1 MGLFSMSGR
10 KKHRTNQGSGYYQPQ
25 GFMGKLGGFVGSFS
39 SSDRKRYGHGYPQ
52 QNAHPRPGAGRTP
65 SAGAGSA
72 CRLGRRRPFLPEVQ
86 RAGAGGLQ
94 VLPRMRREA
103 GRRVLRAMRRDAASQ
118 REVLP
123 RMRHAAR
130 LARFATAAGDRRLVG
145 RTFGAWR
152 LDAVL
157 GQGRFGTCFRASRAS
172 GEPRSAALKLIKP
185 EQGSLDRDALWREA
199 KALSLC
205 AHPAVPRWLGI
216 VRERD
221 DARDRGRCFMA
232 QSLMPGTSLD
242 RLLFRQR
249 RSFDQAAIAS
259 IGRQV
264 IDALAHLEGRG
275 VAHGDVRPA
284 NLLIDAEGTVSLV
297 REQVEQQGA
306 LGGREVEVVEPGELR
321 VPPAAH
327 CGGARVQQEQQ
338 HVGGPRPRGGGRA
351 PGPPRTREETPPPP
365 QEQNPT
371 LH

>member
-1 MGLFSMSGR
+1 
-10 KKHRTNQGSGYYQPQ
+10 
-25 GFMGKLGGFVGSFS
+25 
-39 SSDRKRYGHGYPQ
+39 
-52 QNAHPRPGAGRTP
+52 
-65 SAGAGSA
+65 
-72 CRLGRRRPFLPEVQ
+72 
-86 RAGAGGLQ
+86 
-94 VLPRMRREA
+94 
-103 GRRVLRAMRRDAASQ
+103 
-118 REVLP
+118 
-123 RMRHAAR
+123 MRHAAR
-130 LARFATAAGDRRLVG
+130 LARFATAAGDRRRVG

-284 NLLIDAEGTVSLV
+284 NLLIDDEGRRRSSTSDWPASTE
-297 REQVEQQGA
+297 RG
-306 LGGREVEVVEPGELR
+306 EPGATATDRAGL
-321 VPPAAH
+321 ADA
-327 CGGARVQQEQQ
+327 CCSCCT
-338 HVGGPRPRGGGRA
+338 RPRRSRRGGSAQLPWFDDLTSGRPALPLLDLFSDDPRCSFASIGNAFEEAFAA
-351 PGPPRTREETPPPP
+351 P
-365 QEQNPT
+365 PT
-371 LH
+371 AWR

>member
-1 MGLFSMSGR
+1 
-10 KKHRTNQGSGYYQPQ
+10 
-25 GFMGKLGGFVGSFS
+25 
-39 SSDRKRYGHGYPQ
+39 
-52 QNAHPRPGAGRTP
+52 
-65 SAGAGSA
+65 
-72 CRLGRRRPFLPEVQ
+72 
-86 RAGAGGLQ
+86 
-94 VLPRMRREA
+94 
-103 GRRVLRAMRRDAASQ
+103 
-118 REVLP
+118 
-123 RMRHAAR
+123 MRHAAR

-185 EQGSLDRDALWREA
+185 EQGSLDRDALWNEA

-284 NLLIDAEGTVSLV
+284 NLLIDALLFLLYAS
-297 REQVEQQGA
+297 
-306 LGGREVEVVEPGELR
+306 
-321 VPPAAH
+321 PAAVRSRRH
-327 CGGARVQQEQQ
+327 AKLPWFDDLDLPAAQRSLLLDLFSDEPALHGFASIGDAFEEAFA
-338 HVGGPRPRGGGRA
+338 A
-351 PGPPRTREETPPPP
+351 P
-365 QEQNPT
+365 PT
-371 LH
+371 A

>member
-1 MGLFSMSGR
+1 
-10 KKHRTNQGSGYYQPQ
+10 
-25 GFMGKLGGFVGSFS
+25 
-39 SSDRKRYGHGYPQ
+39 
-52 QNAHPRPGAGRTP
+52 
-65 SAGAGSA
+65 
-72 CRLGRRRPFLPEVQ
+72 
-86 RAGAGGLQ
+86 
-94 VLPRMRREA
+94 
-103 GRRVLRAMRRDAASQ
+103 
-118 REVLP
+118 
-123 RMRHAAR
+123 MRHAAR

-297 REQVEQQGA
+297 DFGLAGFFDRNA
-306 LGGREVEVVEPGELR
+306 AS
-321 VPPAAH
+321 PAATASDRAGLADVLLRSSPGSTTSTSRPPSAP
-327 CGGARVQQEQQ
+327 CCSTCSRTSPYCTASRRSAMPSRRRSQRRRRPDAR
-338 HVGGPRPRGGGRA
+338 RGTSR
-351 PGPPRTREETPPPP
+351 RSSR
-365 QEQNPT
+365 
-371 LH
+371 

>member
-1 MGLFSMSGR
+1 
-10 KKHRTNQGSGYYQPQ
+10 
-25 GFMGKLGGFVGSFS
+25 
-39 SSDRKRYGHGYPQ
+39 
-52 QNAHPRPGAGRTP
+52 
-65 SAGAGSA
+65 
-72 CRLGRRRPFLPEVQ
+72 
-86 RAGAGGLQ
+86 
-94 VLPRMRREA
+94 
-103 GRRVLRAMRRDAASQ
+103 
-118 REVLP
+118 
-123 RMRHAAR
+123 MRHAAR

-172 GEPRSAALKLIKP
+172 GEPRIAALKLIRP
-185 EQGSLDRDALWREA
+185 EQGSRDCDALWNEA

-221 DARDRGRCFMA
+221 GAHDRGRCFMA

-284 NLLIDAEGTVSLV
+284 NLLIDDEGTASLV
-297 REQVEQQGA
+297 DFGLAGFFDRNA
-306 LGGREVEVVEPGELR
+306 AS
-321 VPPAAH
+321 PAAT
-327 CGGARVQQEQQ
+327 ASD
-338 HVGGPRPRGGGRA
+338 RA
-351 PGPPRTREETPPPP
+351 GLADVLLFLLYASPAAVRSRRHAKLPWFDDLDLPAAQRSLLLDLFSDEPVLHGFASIGDAFEEAFAAPPTA
-365 QEQNPT
+365 
-371 LH
+371 

>member
-1 MGLFSMSGR
+1 
-10 KKHRTNQGSGYYQPQ
+10 
-25 GFMGKLGGFVGSFS
+25 
-39 SSDRKRYGHGYPQ
+39 
-52 QNAHPRPGAGRTP
+52 
-65 SAGAGSA
+65 
-72 CRLGRRRPFLPEVQ
+72 
-86 RAGAGGLQ
+86 
-94 VLPRMRREA
+94 
-103 GRRVLRAMRRDAASQ
+103 
-118 REVLP
+118 
-123 RMRHAAR
+123 MRHAAR

-185 EQGSLDRDALWREA
+185 EQGSLDRDALWNEA

-297 REQVEQQGA
+297 DFGLAGFFDRNAG
-306 LGGREVEVVEPGELR
+306 
-321 VPPAAH
+321 PAAVRSRRH
-327 CGGARVQQEQQ
+327 AKLPWFDDLDLPAAQRSLLLDLFSDEPALHGFASIGDAFEEAFA
-338 HVGGPRPRGGGRA
+338 A
-351 PGPPRTREETPPPP
+351 P
-365 QEQNPT
+365 PT
-371 LH
+371 A

>member
-1 MGLFSMSGR
+1 
-10 KKHRTNQGSGYYQPQ
+10 
-25 GFMGKLGGFVGSFS
+25 
-39 SSDRKRYGHGYPQ
+39 
-52 QNAHPRPGAGRTP
+52 
-65 SAGAGSA
+65 
-72 CRLGRRRPFLPEVQ
+72 
-86 RAGAGGLQ
+86 
-94 VLPRMRREA
+94 
-103 GRRVLRAMRRDAASQ
+103 
-118 REVLP
+118 
-123 RMRHAAR
+123 MRHAAR

-297 REQVEQQGA
+297 DFGLAGFFDRNA
-306 LGGREVEVVEPGELR
+306 AS
-321 VPPAAH
+321 PAAVRSRRH
-327 CGGARVQQEQQ
+327 AKLPWFDDLDLPAAQRSLLLDLFSDEPVLHGFASIGDAFEEAFA
-338 HVGGPRPRGGGRA
+338 A
-351 PGPPRTREETPPPP
+351 P
-365 QEQNPT
+365 PT
-371 LH
+371 A

>member
-10 KKHRTNQGSGYYQPQ
+10 KKRRTNQGSGYYQQQ
-25 GFMGKLGGFVGSFS
+25 GFMGKLGGFMGSFS

-52 QNAHPRPGAGRTP
+52 QAAQPFPGQVQAAPQTQTPHPSSSAGSLSCPKCNAQVPAGSKFCLECGEKLGGGFCAQCGATLPP
-65 SAGAGSA
+65 SAKF
-72 CRLGRRRPFLPEVQ
+72 CPEC
-86 RAGAGGLQ
+86 GT
-94 VLPRMRREA
+94 PR
-103 GRRVLRAMRRDAASQ
+103 G
-118 REVLP
+118 
-123 RMRHAAR
+123 
-130 LARFATAAGDRRLVG
+130 
-145 RTFGAWR
+145 WR

-172 GEPRSAALKLIKP
+172 GEPRIAALKLIRP

-297 REQVEQQGA
+297 DFGLAGFFDRNA
-306 LGGREVEVVEPGELR
+306 AS
-321 VPPAAH
+321 PAAT
-327 CGGARVQQEQQ
+327 ASD
-338 HVGGPRPRGGGRA
+338 RA
-351 PGPPRTREETPPPP
+351 GLADVLLFLLYASPAAVRSRRHAKLPWFDDLDLPAAQRSLLLDLFSDEPVLHGFASIGDAFEEAFAAPPTA
-365 QEQNPT
+365 
-371 LH
+371 

>member
-1 MGLFSMSGR
+1 
-10 KKHRTNQGSGYYQPQ
+10 
-25 GFMGKLGGFVGSFS
+25 
-39 SSDRKRYGHGYPQ
+39 
-52 QNAHPRPGAGRTP
+52 
-65 SAGAGSA
+65 
-72 CRLGRRRPFLPEVQ
+72 
-86 RAGAGGLQ
+86 
-94 VLPRMRREA
+94 
-103 GRRVLRAMRRDAASQ
+103 
-118 REVLP
+118 
-123 RMRHAAR
+123 MRHAAR

-297 REQVEQQGA
+297 DFGLA
-306 LGGREVEVVEPGELR
+306 GFFD
-321 VPPAAH
+321 
-327 CGGARVQQEQQ
+327 
-338 HVGGPRPRGGGRA
+338 
-351 PGPPRTREETPPPP
+351 
-365 QEQNPT
+365 
-371 LH
+371 

>member
-1 MGLFSMSGR
+1 
-10 KKHRTNQGSGYYQPQ
+10 
-25 GFMGKLGGFVGSFS
+25 
-39 SSDRKRYGHGYPQ
+39 
-52 QNAHPRPGAGRTP
+52 
-65 SAGAGSA
+65 
-72 CRLGRRRPFLPEVQ
+72 
-86 RAGAGGLQ
+86 
-94 VLPRMRREA
+94 
-103 GRRVLRAMRRDAASQ
+103 
-118 REVLP
+118 
-123 RMRHAAR
+123 MRHAAR
-130 LARFATAAGDRRLVG
+130 LARFATAAGARRLVG

-172 GEPRSAALKLIKP
+172 GEPRIAALKLIRP
-185 EQGSLDRDALWREA
+185 EQGSRDCDALWNEA

-275 VAHGDVRPA
+275 VAHGADV
-284 NLLIDAEGTVSLV
+284 LLFLLYAS
-297 REQVEQQGA
+297 
-306 LGGREVEVVEPGELR
+306 
-321 VPPAAH
+321 PAAVRSRRH
-327 CGGARVQQEQQ
+327 AKLPWFDDLDLPAAQRSLLLDLFSDEPVLHGFASIGDAFEEAFA
-338 HVGGPRPRGGGRA
+338 A
-351 PGPPRTREETPPPP
+351 P
-365 QEQNPT
+365 PT
-371 LH
+371 A

>member
-1 MGLFSMSGR
+1 
-10 KKHRTNQGSGYYQPQ
+10 
-25 GFMGKLGGFVGSFS
+25 
-39 SSDRKRYGHGYPQ
+39 
-52 QNAHPRPGAGRTP
+52 
-65 SAGAGSA
+65 
-72 CRLGRRRPFLPEVQ
+72 
-86 RAGAGGLQ
+86 
-94 VLPRMRREA
+94 
-103 GRRVLRAMRRDAASQ
+103 
-118 REVLP
+118 
-123 RMRHAAR
+123 MRHAAR

-185 EQGSLDRDALWREA
+185 EQGSLDRDALWNEA

-297 REQVEQQGA
+297 DFGLAGFFDRNAASPAQCA
-306 LGGREVEVVEPGELR
+306 AGGTRSFPGSTTSTSRLPSAPCCSTCSR
-321 VPPAAH
+321 TSPRCTASRRSAMPSRRRSQRRRRPD
-327 CGGARVQQEQQ
+327 AR
-338 HVGGPRPRGGGRA
+338 RGTSR
-351 PGPPRTREETPPPP
+351 RSSR
-365 QEQNPT
+365 
-371 LH
+371 

>member
-1 MGLFSMSGR
+1 
-10 KKHRTNQGSGYYQPQ
+10 
-25 GFMGKLGGFVGSFS
+25 
-39 SSDRKRYGHGYPQ
+39 
-52 QNAHPRPGAGRTP
+52 
-65 SAGAGSA
+65 
-72 CRLGRRRPFLPEVQ
+72 
-86 RAGAGGLQ
+86 
-94 VLPRMRREA
+94 
-103 GRRVLRAMRRDAASQ
+103 
-118 REVLP
+118 
-123 RMRHAAR
+123 MRHAAR

-297 REQVEQQGA
+297 DFGLAGFFDRNA
-306 LGGREVEVVEPGELR
+306 AAP
-321 VPPAAH
+321 PPARA
-327 CGGARVQQEQQ
+327 
-338 HVGGPRPRGGGRA
+338 GRA
-351 PGPPRTREETPPPP
+351 DVLLFLLYASPAAVRSRRHAKLPWFDDLDLPAAQRSLLLDLFSDEPVLHGFASIGDAFEEAFAAPPTA
-365 QEQNPT
+365 
-371 LH
+371 

>member
-1 MGLFSMSGR
+1 
-10 KKHRTNQGSGYYQPQ
+10 
-25 GFMGKLGGFVGSFS
+25 
-39 SSDRKRYGHGYPQ
+39 
-52 QNAHPRPGAGRTP
+52 
-65 SAGAGSA
+65 
-72 CRLGRRRPFLPEVQ
+72 
-86 RAGAGGLQ
+86 
-94 VLPRMRREA
+94 
-103 GRRVLRAMRRDAASQ
+103 
-118 REVLP
+118 
-123 RMRHAAR
+123 MRHAAR

-185 EQGSLDRDALWREA
+185 EQGSLDRDALWNEA

-284 NLLIDAEGTVSLV
+284 NLLIDDEGTVSLV
-297 REQVEQQGA
+297 DFGLAGFFDRNA
-306 LGGREVEVVEPGELR
+306 AS
-321 VPPAAH
+321 PAAIATDRA
-327 CGGARVQQEQQ
+327 GLADVLLFLLYANPA
-338 HVGGPRPRGGGRA
+338 VPRRGGSAKLPWFDDLDLPAAQRSLLLDLFSDEPALHGFA
-351 PGPPRTREETPPPP
+351 SIGNAFEEAFA
-365 QEQNPT
+365 
-371 LH
+371 H